1 MAKTTIPVELSS
13 TPGITDNSNATAITI
28 DSSEQVGIGAAPNY
42 TLGVHKAA
50 ASSNYMQI
58 TNSDTGSGSGD
69 GFLIGVASDEA
80 ATIWNQENTRMVFGT
95 NGTERARIDSAG
107 RFAIGVNNPAD
118 YYATNLVV
126 QGASEGGITIASTST
141 SVWNYIMFADGTS
154 GDARYR
160 GYFGYN
166 HSNDSLAIAAGGTQ
180 RLRVDSDGLKFG
192 SDTAA
197 ANALDDYEEGTWTP
211 TLGGATLTTATGKY
225 TKIGNQV
232 TVYYHVVTSGGLPTS
247 SADVQVG
254 GLPFTIDSNGAGAI
268 YARYYTLD
276 DSSLTTILVDGDTYI
291 RLVNVNEESFDYTHY
306 GELEASHNNSLDI
319 RGTASYIV

>member
-28 DSSEQVGIGAAPNY
+28 NSSENVTFAAGITSTAAAN
-42 TLGVHKAA
+42 TLGATSFNEA
-50 ASSNYMQI
+50 DL
-58 TNSDTGSGSGD
+58 TNVGTIYADQYLGDADADSGIVLPGSDVMT
-69 GFLIGVASDEA
+69 LH
-80 ATIWNQENTRMVFGT
+80 T
-95 NGTERARIDSAG
+95 NNAERARIDSAG